1 MKTTINRKV
10 RVHGIF
16 AGDVAAAKAL
26 SIGAAVFL
34 ARESGNKFDTNAV
47 MVMAKKEGWF
57 SSKVVKIGYL
67 DKVVAKRVADLID
80 AGINLSS
87 VVAYFKDHNNDPVIE
102 VRITNV

>member
-16 AGDVAAAKAL
+16 ANDVKAAKAL
-26 SIGAAVFL
+26 SIGSEVSL
-34 ARESGNKFDTNAV
+34 VREPNNEFDSNAV
-47 MVMAKKEGWF
+47 MVMAKKEGLF

-67 DKVVAKRVADLID
+67 DKLVAKQVSNLLDS
-80 AGINLSS
+80 GIKLGSI
-87 VVAYFKDHNNDPVIE
+87 VAYFKDYNNDPIVE